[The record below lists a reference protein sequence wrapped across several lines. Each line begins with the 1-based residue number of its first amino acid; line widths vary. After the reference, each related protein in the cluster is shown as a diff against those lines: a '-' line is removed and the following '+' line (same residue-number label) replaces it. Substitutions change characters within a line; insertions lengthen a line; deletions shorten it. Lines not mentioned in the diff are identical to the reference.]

1 MEYNDQMKN
10 RVKRMEGQLRGIL
23 KMMEENKDCK
33 EVITQLSAVRSAVD
47 RTIGVI
53 VSSNL
58 VECVQDAGVN
68 GEKTDEMIKE
78 AVNLLVKSRWNSRV
92 DIFFSFVMIPI
103 GVIVKRK
110 GGIKMNADKVLD
122 AKGLACPMPIVKSRM
137 AINELEGGK
146 Y

>member
-23 KMMEENKDCK
+23 KMMEEDQDCK

-58 VECVQDAGVN
+58 VECVQEAEQNGV
-68 GEKTDEMIKE
+68 KTDDLIKE
-78 AVNLLVKSRWNSRV
+78 AVNLLVKSR
-92 DIFFSFVMIPI
+92 
-103 GVIVKRK
+103 
-110 GGIKMNADKVLD
+110 
-122 AKGLACPMPIVKSRM
+122 
-137 AINELEGGK
+137 
-146 Y
+146 